1 MIKRKPGRPRKTVET
16 FAEFAERE
24 KRKPGR
30 PRKNA
35 VESRPVEPDFHRY
48 CIRFPDGGF
57 QRVDADSMEQHGEF
71 GFLIFRRHGRMVGA
85 FREWD
90 YATEDSELGASP
102 PKVTLSHATEEL
114 QSTTD
119 STYAVQNPMRSFTIA
134 ERSSYGPD
142 TPGVE
147 RPDTG
152 QVPHVETSPNGAQ
165 TITFANGVEL
175 TEADRPE

>member
-1 MIKRKPGRPRKTVET
+1 MIKRKPGGRHKADHFSDGITP
-16 FAEFAERE
+16 E

-35 VESRPVEPDFHRY
+35 VEARSAAPDFHRY

-57 QRVDADSMEQHGEF
+57 QRVDADSMEQGEF

-102 PKVTLSHATEEL
+102 PKVTLSEANAGAQFYQDQQQTACGGTGWGP
-114 QSTTD
+114 QSFNL
-119 STYAVQNPMRSFTIA
+119 AHGLA
-134 ERSSYGPD
+134 
-142 TPGVE
+142 
-147 RPDTG
+147 G
-152 QVPHVETSPNGAQ
+152 QSPHVETSP
-165 TITFANGVEL
+165 NGVEL